1 MVAKAWDAIS
11 APLMGVIS
19 ANTRTRF
26 GQRKPYLV
34 TGGALLLVS
43 MGLLW
48 LPVRFESAILQIVY
62 VTFTYLL
69 YSTVSTVIS
78 VRYRRS
84 PQIFQPEIA
93 ST

>member
-19 ANTRTRF
+19 DNTRTRF